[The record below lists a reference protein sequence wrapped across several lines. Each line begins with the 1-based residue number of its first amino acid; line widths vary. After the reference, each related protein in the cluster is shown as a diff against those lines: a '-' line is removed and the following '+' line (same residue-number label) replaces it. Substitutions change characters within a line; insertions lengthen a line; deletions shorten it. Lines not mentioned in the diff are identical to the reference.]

1 MVNYNLNSAPAKAF
15 KPVTDAELMES
26 IENVSAAAEALVDAG
41 VAVEHVVQCMD
52 NVQLALTA
60 IQNGGVTKQML
71 KTFNGCGELS
81 ALLGQENLT
90 PAGLESFADAQITK
104 VTSVYTAGLEGK
116 MAEYWNK
123 FVAWLKNLWAKIVN
137 WFKGM
142 FTNRAK
148 YAKVLKEGG
157 DVTDAQFEN
166 AKNKKIRAMKL
177 DKANAS
183 AVKYQALVDE
193 IKRCAAAV
201 KAKSTTNL
209 ADEPK
214 FDEKVITEFEES
226 VKDEYF
232 EERTLADLYG
242 NATAFNKLI
251 SAYIAEAGNQKLMVA
266 SKDIDTAFK
275 TIITDAGN
283 AGSLE
288 GDAAKDVKEAV
299 NARRAT
305 LMTLL
310 KACRIEARHVMKA
323 GAIALKAKRM
333 IQSK

>member
-1 MVNYNLNSAPAKAF
+1 MVNYNLNSAPTTVS

-148 YAKVLKEGG
+148 YVKVLKEGG
-157 DVTDAQFEN
+157 DVTDAQF
-166 AKNKKIRAMKL
+166 AKAKDKKLRACKA
-177 DKANAS
+177 DKGADVYA
-183 AVKYQALVDE
+183 KYAALVTE
-193 IKRCAAAV
+193 ITKCAAAV
-201 KAKSTTNL
+201 KAKSASNF
-209 ADEPK
+209 AAEPK
-214 FDEKVITEFEES
+214 FDEKVITEFEETW
-226 VKDEYF
+226 KDENW
-232 EERTLADLYG
+232 EERTIADLYQNSG
-242 NATAFNKLI
+242 TFNKLV
-251 SAYIAEAGNQKLMVA
+251 SDYTATAGNQKLMVA
-266 SKDIDTAFK
+266 SKDIDAAFK
-275 TIITDAGN
+275 TLITDAGN

-305 LMTLL
+305 LMTLI
-310 KACRIEARHVMKA
+310 KACRVEARATMKS
-323 GAIALKAKRM
+323 GATLLKAKRM
-333 IQSK
+333 MQAK